1 MISNFINQKK
11 KINNNIFIE
20 KKKKIV
26 IFKISK
32 IKNKQKILFKNK
44 YFYKKIIYLIPL
56 NILEV

>member
-32 IKNKQKILFKNK
+32 IKNK
-44 YFYKKIIYLIPL
+44 
-56 NILEV
+56 